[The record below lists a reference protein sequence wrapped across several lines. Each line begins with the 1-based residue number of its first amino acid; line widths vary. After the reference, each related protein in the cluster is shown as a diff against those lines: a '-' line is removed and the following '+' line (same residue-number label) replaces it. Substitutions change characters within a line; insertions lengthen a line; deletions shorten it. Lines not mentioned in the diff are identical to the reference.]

1 MPELKKTEMCL
12 KKDGI
17 RISTSFDKG
26 DEEASTGIA
35 VSPEQIPQ
43 YFGPPPDM
51 ASTVPARR

>member
-17 RISTSFDKG
+17 RISISFDKG

-43 YFGPPPDM
+43 YFRVPPDM
-51 ASTVPARR
+51 ACTVPARR

>member
-17 RISTSFDKG
+17 RISISFDKG

-43 YFGPPPDM
+43 GSTALIATNPCRL
-51 ASTVPARR
+51 AS